1 MVSIL
6 LCKPLSIV
14 GLSTTITRG
23 GTSGSLLGMSVVLFY
38 LVHHTCVSMV
48 TVFIIIGLP
57 WLILSP
63 RWWWG
68 TCPFQFWQGTGG
80 QFPLISCTPSTSHLE
95 VPYVII
101 GDVAF
106 LLCTNMLRP
115 YPRGNLTGV
124 CVVFR
129 LTWRHNSHCFIIAE
143 EKAVF
148 NYRLLKIPLA
158 FLLLGIALLWH
169 CSFVT

>member
-1 MVSIL
+1 MIDLGDVGRHGDGGVLAHSNFGKAL
-6 LCKPLSIV
+6 EDNSLSFPAPRPLP
-14 GLSTTITRG
+14 GTT
-23 GTSGSLLGMSVVLFY
+23 
-38 LVHHTCVSMV
+38 
-48 TVFIIIGLP
+48 
-57 WLILSP
+57 
-63 RWWWG
+63 
-68 TCPFQFWQGTGG
+68 
-80 QFPLISCTPSTSHLE
+80 HLE

-148 NYRLLKIPLA
+148 NYRLSRARRVIENSFGILA
-158 FLLLGIALLWH
+158 ARY
-169 CSFVT
+169 CTFVTLLFCDIKVIMCRPVFFLCVCVYAYQAVQETHNITA